1 MALSD
6 SNKVR
11 HGKMFSEVILP
22 YLLHGSGLHNL
33 STGKK
38 TSAWPWGTPGKRLG
52 STRSADGVVIDL
64 PTAQKS
70 KTNGDSVVMKVVF
83 SYDNYPED
91 EIRIARK
98 AGNAGIGAH
107 VYDAYK
113 VDLDSE
119 TRKNIRE
126 GIIDEGLAQGSKVN
140 LLKGATTDM
149 TPHIYLIIM
158 ENLYHN
164 PKRGVTDA
172 KELYDYKNKKP
183 FLAELRRKIDRLHE
197 LGIAHGDM
205 HMRNILVQTVKSP
218 TGKTRHVLKIID
230 YGRSL
235 NRSGGF
241 SGSGSANVFVK
252 GRRGYTSSGG
262 RHYINSGGLYRLKQ
276 RLAWKH
282 VAGSDSK
289 LRAAPDSRSQSY
301 LRSREASTPSVP
313 RKKSSHVIA
322 RLPSLNNIPLARRA
336 YGYNVK
342 GREIH
347 KGPRGGFYVI
357 QGARKIYK
365 PLKKDNKRL
374 LKGPRGGHYYMRGTR
389 KVYV

>member
-1 MALSD
+1 MTLSE

-22 YLLHGSGLHNL
+22 YLLHGSGLHDL

-38 TSAWPWGTPGKRLG
+38 TSVWPWGTPGKRLG
-52 STRSADGVVIDL
+52 SVRSADGVVIDL
-64 PTAQKS
+64 PTAKKT

-107 VYDAYK
+107 VYAAYK
-113 VDLDSE
+113 ADLDSK
-119 TRKNIRE
+119 TRREIRE
-126 GIIDEGLAQGSKVN
+126 SILDEGLDKHRNVN
-140 LLKGATTDM
+140 LLKGYSTDM
-149 TPHIYLIIM
+149 TPHIYIIIM

-218 TGKTRHVLKIID
+218 TGKTRHVIKIID

-235 NRSGGF
+235 NKSGPNAWF
-241 SGSGSANVFVK
+241 SGSESANVFVK
-252 GRRGYTSSGG
+252 GRR
-262 RHYINSGGLYRLKQ
+262 L
-276 RLAWKH
+276 
-282 VAGSDSK
+282 
-289 LRAAPDSRSQSY
+289 
-301 LRSREASTPSVP
+301 
-313 RKKSSHVIA
+313 
-322 RLPSLNNIPLARRA
+322 SL
-336 YGYNVK
+336 
-342 GREIH
+342 IH
-347 KGPRGGFYVI
+347 I
-357 QGARKIYK
+357 
-365 PLKKDNKRL
+365 
-374 LKGPRGGHYYMRGTR
+374 
-389 KVYV
+389 